1 MRDKN
6 QLNVGVI
13 GAGWWATS
21 AHIPGIVQHPRANLF
36 AVQNRTQKKAK
47 KVAKDFN
54 ADFSYEDYKELVL
67 NRELDAVVISSTPNV
82 HFEQAKF
89 ALEHG
94 KHVLIEKPMTFTAD
108 EARELCRL
116 ATKNELELL
125 VSCPWHY
132 TRHGL
137 RARQMVQ
144 DGLLGNLKMISI
156 LMTNPVDKLIK
167 GMDTSP
173 THGLNEVYME
183 PNAGS
188 YSDPAIAG
196 GGQIYTQVSHAGAY
210 LPFLS
215 GVSAKEVYA
224 KFDNA
229 GSENDI
235 YNALTITMDDGI
247 LVNLSSTGATPT
259 STRNYE
265 VRLFGD
271 KGIIL
276 LELWK
281 GTMSFH
287 PFTGDVIEY
296 EPLTAD
302 EIYPDR
308 APVLNFIDA
317 VLGLDKNGSP
327 GELGLAAMEIIEAAC
342 HSNQSGKSIII

>member
-1 MRDKN
+1 MGDKK

-21 AHIPGIVQHPRANLF
+21 AHIPGIVEHDRANLF
-36 AVQNRTQKKAK
+36 AVQNRTSEKARQ
-47 KVAKDFN
+47 VAKDFN
-54 ADFSYEDYKELVL
+54 AEGAYDDYQELVL
-67 NRELDAVVISSTPNV
+67 NKDLDAVVISSTPNV

-94 KHVLIEKPMTFTAD
+94 KHVLVEKPMTFTAA
-108 EARELCRL
+108 EARELCDL
-116 ATKNELELL
+116 AQNQKLELL

-137 RARQMVQ
+137 EARRMVRE
-144 DGLLGNLKMISI
+144 GVLGNLKMISV
-156 LMTNPVDKLIK
+156 LMTNPVDRLIK

-183 PNAGS
+183 PNPGS

-210 LPFLS
+210 LSFLS
-215 GVSAKEVYA
+215 GVSAREVYA

-235 YNALTITMDDGI
+235 YNTLTITMDDGT
-247 LVNLSSTGATPT
+247 LVNLASTGATPE

-287 PFTGDVIEY
+287 PFSGDFIEY
-296 EPLTAD
+296 EPLTEG

-308 APVLNFIDA
+308 APVLNFIDT
-317 VLGLDKNGSP
+317 VLGIDKNGSP
-327 GELGLAAMEIIEAAC
+327 GKLGLAAMEIIEAAC
-342 HSNQSGKSIII
+342 YSNQSGKSVKI

>member
-1 MRDKN
+1 M
-6 QLNVGVI
+6 NVGVI

-21 AHIPGIVQHPRANLF
+21 AHIPGIVQHAQANLF
-36 AVQNRTQKKAK
+36 AVQNRTKEKANK
-47 KVAKDFN
+47 IANDFD
-54 ADFSYEDYKELVL
+54 ADFAYADYRELVS
-67 NRELDAVVISSTPNV
+67 NKDLDAVVVSSTPNV
-82 HFEQAKF
+82 HYEQAKF
-89 ALEHG
+89 ALENG
-94 KHVLIEKPMTFTAD
+94 KHVLIEKPMTFTA
-108 EARELCRL
+108 AQAKELVQL
-116 ATKNELELL
+116 AKSKELELL

-132 TRHGL
+132 TRHGFE
-137 RARQMVQ
+137 ARRMIKEGVV
-144 DGLLGNLKMISI
+144 GNLKMISV
-156 LMTNPVDKLIK
+156 LMTNPVDQLIK

-173 THGLNEVYME
+173 THGLNEVYTE
-183 PNAGS
+183 PNPGS

-210 LPFLS
+210 LSFLS
-215 GVSAKEVYA
+215 GASAKEVYA

-235 YNALTITMDDGI
+235 YNVLTITMTDGT
-247 LVNLSSTGATPT
+247 LVNLSSTGATPQ

-265 VRLFGD
+265 VRIFGD

-287 PFTGDVIEY
+287 SFSGDVKEY
-296 EPLTAD
+296 KPLSED

-317 VLGLDKNGSP
+317 VLGVDKNGSP
-327 GELGLAAMEIIEAAC
+327 GELGLAAMEVIEAAC
-342 HSNQSGKSIII
+342 LSNQKGKSIKI